1 MPMNAEPQIDAH
13 ANAGTF
19 PGRVAVIIY
28 DQIGAFTLGVALE
41 VFGRALPDEGYPGYD
56 VSIVSAEGRSVTAFG
71 GMRISAT
78 AGMAELR
85 QARLILIPAWRS
97 NHERPPEKL
106 LSELRRA
113 AARGAILVSICDGAF
128 VLAHAGLLDGRR
140 ATTHWADLADL
151 KSHFPDIRAEDDVL
165 YVDEGNIIT
174 SAGGASGIDA
184 CLHLVRRDFGTR
196 VANAV
201 ARRMVI
207 PPHRDGG
214 QRQYVANP
222 LPVHAGRTLSASM
235 DWARSQLHKP
245 ISVAEFAR
253 EAAMSE
259 RTFMRRFQEEVGA
272 SPKSWI
278 ASERMRL
285 AQEILESTETPLAE
299 VGLAVGYTSPET
311 FRSAFRR
318 IVGVPPS
325 TYRSRFRQL

>member
-1 MPMNAEPQIDAH
+1 MSMNAELQIDTH
-13 ANAGTF
+13 AQAGAF

-28 DQIGAFTLGVALE
+28 DQIGTFSLGVALE
-41 VFGRALPDEGYPGYD
+41 IFGRALPEDGYPGYE

-78 AGMAELR
+78 AAMAGLR
-85 QARLILIPAWRS
+85 KARIILIPAWRS
-97 NHERPPEKL
+97 NHERPPERL
-106 LSELRRA
+106 LSEIRHA
-113 AARGAILVSICDGAF
+113 AARGAIVVSICDGAF

-151 KSHFPDIRAEDDVL
+151 RAQFPDIRTEDDVL

-196 VANAV
+196 IANAV

-222 LPVHAGRTLSASM
+222 IPSHTGRTLAGAM
-235 DWARSQLHKP
+235 AWARSQLHRP
-245 ISVAEFAR
+245 IPAAEFAR

-259 RTFMRRFQEEVGA
+259 RTFLRRFQEEVGVP
-272 SPKSWI
+272 PKTWI
-278 ASERMRL
+278 AAERMRL
-285 AQEILESTETPLAE
+285 AQEILESTQTPLSE
-299 VGLAVGYTSPET
+299 VGQAVGYTSPET

-325 TYRSRFRQL
+325 TYRDRFRQL

>member
-1 MPMNAEPQIDAH
+1 MPMNVEPTINAPVG
-13 ANAGTF
+13 AGTF
-19 PGRVAVIIY
+19 PGSVAVIIY
-28 DQIGAFTLGVALE
+28 DQIGLFSLGVALE
-41 VFGRALPDEGYPGYD
+41 IFGRALPDDGYPGYE
-56 VSIVSAEGRSVTAFG
+56 VSTVSADGRTVTAFG
-71 GMRISAT
+71 GMRVSAT
-78 AGMAELR
+78 APVSALQ
-85 QARLILIPAWRS
+85 QARIILIPAWRS
-97 NHERPPEKL
+97 NVERPPEKL
-106 LSELRRA
+106 LAELRRA
-113 AARGAILVSICDGAF
+113 AERGAILVSICDGAF

-140 ATTHWADLADL
+140 AATHWADLADL
-151 KSHFPDIRAEDDVL
+151 KAQFPEIRTEDDVL

-196 VANAV
+196 IANAV

-214 QRQYVANP
+214 QRQYVTTP
-222 LPVHAGRTLSASM
+222 IPDYQGRSLSAAL
-235 DWARSQLHKP
+235 DWARGQLHRP
-245 ISVAEFAR
+245 VSVAEFAR

-259 RTFMRRFQEEVGA
+259 RTFLRRFQEEVGM

-285 AQEILESTETPLAE
+285 AQEIMESTDTPLAE
-299 VGLAVGYTSPET
+299 VGQAVGYTSPET

-325 TYRSRFRQL
+325 TYRDRFQQM

>member
-1 MPMNAEPQIDAH
+1 MPMNAETKIYVSSPAF
-13 ANAGTF
+13 AF

-28 DQIGAFTLGVALE
+28 DHIGAFSLGVALE
-41 VFGRALPDEGYPGYD
+41 VFGRALPEDGYPGYD
-56 VSIVSAEGRSVTAFG
+56 ISVVSADGRSVTAFG

-78 AGMAELR
+78 AGMKDLR
-85 QARLILIPAWRS
+85 QARIILIPAWRS
-97 NHERPPEKL
+97 NDERPPERL

-113 AARGAILVSICDGAF
+113 AARDAILLSICDGAF

-151 KSHFPDIRAEDDVL
+151 KSQFPDIHTEDDVL

-196 VANAV
+196 IANAV

-207 PPHRDGG
+207 PPHRDGR
-214 QRQYVANP
+214 QRQYVATP
-222 LPVHAGRTLSASM
+222 IPAHAGRTLSAAM
-235 DWARSQLHKP
+235 DWARGQLHRP
-245 ISVAEFAR
+245 ITVTEFAL

-259 RTFMRRFQEEVGA
+259 RTFLRRFQDEVGL
-272 SPKSWI
+272 SPKTWI

-299 VGLAVGYTSPET
+299 VGQAVGYTSPET

-325 TYRSRFRQL
+325 TYRARFRQT

>member
-1 MPMNAEPQIDAH
+1 MPMNAELQTETHAH
-13 ANAGTF
+13 AGTF

-41 VFGRALPDEGYPGYD
+41 VFGRALPEDGYPGYE

-78 AGMAELR
+78 AAIADLR
-85 QARLILIPAWRS
+85 QARIILIPAWRS
-97 NHERPPEKL
+97 NGERPPERL

-151 KSHFPDIRAEDDVL
+151 KAQFPDIRTKDDVL

-196 VANAV
+196 IANGV

-214 QRQYVANP
+214 QRQYVATP
-222 LPVHAGRTLSASM
+222 IAAHAGRTLSTAM
-235 DWARSQLHKP
+235 DWARSQLHRP
-245 ISVAEFAR
+245 IPVAEFAR

-259 RTFMRRFQEEVGA
+259 RTFLRRFHEEVGR
-272 SPKSWI
+272 SPKSWV
-278 ASERMRL
+278 AAERMRL

-299 VGLAVGYTSPET
+299 VGQAVGYTSPET

-325 TYRSRFRQL
+325 TYRARFRQL